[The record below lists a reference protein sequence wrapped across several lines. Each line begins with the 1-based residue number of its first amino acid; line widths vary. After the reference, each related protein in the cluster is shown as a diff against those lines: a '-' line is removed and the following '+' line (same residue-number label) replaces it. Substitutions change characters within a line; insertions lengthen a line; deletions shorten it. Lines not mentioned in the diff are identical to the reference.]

1 MALPSSNSGPFKQR
15 QKKSYGSHDRRKYQ
29 SAYQTKSDD
38 IKKSL
43 VHRARLRKA
52 YYKMLEREGEEVPSK
67 NRLYSSDNE
76 EKKSKNSEED
86 NSDNNSNNENDN
98 SDASESEEEQG
109 GFFEGEPVE
118 SKEPKKN
125 STKNNYRERKAAEK
139 KERAMSFYERN
150 RLIKERK
157 LAKRKAQEEYR
168 ANREKEHQIR
178 EAKRIKHRNQM
189 KKFTD
194 RGQPLMKSR
203 INRLLDKI
211 KETN

>member
-1 MALPSSNSGPFKQR
+1 MALQSSSSGPLKQR
-15 QKKSYGSHDRRKYQ
+15 QNKSYGSRDRRKYQ

-52 YYKMLEREGEEVPSK
+52 YYKMLEKEGEEVPSK
-67 NRLYSSDNE
+67 KQSYDTNDNDKNDDNSNSNSENE
-76 EKKSKNSEED
+76 ETTKNSD
-86 NSDNNSNNENDN
+86 V
-98 SDASESEEEQG
+98 SESEEEQG
-109 GFFEGEPVE
+109 GFFEGEPIE
-118 SKEPKKN
+118 SKETISKKE
-125 STKNNYRERKAAEK
+125 SYRERKTAEK
-139 KERAMSFYERN
+139 KERALSFHERN
-150 RLIKERK
+150 KLIKERK

-168 ANREKEHQIR
+168 ANREKEHQVR

-211 KETN
+211 KESNQ

>member
-15 QKKSYGSHDRRKYQ
+15 QKKTYGSYDRRKHQ

-52 YYKMLEREGEEVPSK
+52 YYKMLEREGEEIPSK
-67 NRLYSSDNE
+67 DRSYGSDNE
-76 EKKSKNSEED
+76 EQKNKSDEEG
-86 NSDNNSNNENDN
+86 NSDNNSNDENDN
-98 SDASESEEEQG
+98 ADASESEEEQG

-118 SKEPKKN
+118 SKESN
-125 STKNNYRERKAAEK
+125 TSTKNSYRERKSVEK
-139 KERAMSFYERN
+139 KERAMSFYERSK
-150 RLIKERK
+150 LIKERK

-168 ANREKEHQIR
+168 ANREKEHQLR
-178 EAKRIKHRNQM
+178 EAKRVKHRNQM
-189 KKFTD
+189 KKFTN